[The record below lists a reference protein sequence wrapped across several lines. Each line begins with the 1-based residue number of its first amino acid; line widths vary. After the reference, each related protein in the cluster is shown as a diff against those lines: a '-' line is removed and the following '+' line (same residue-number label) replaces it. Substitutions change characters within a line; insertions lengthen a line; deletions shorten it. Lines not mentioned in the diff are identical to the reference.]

1 MFNDIMREVFLA
13 ILVLFPVPI
22 AYILFCLG
30 RGVVDDIRKGVRK
43 WRGN

>member
-1 MFNDIMREVFLA
+1 MFYDIMKEALLA

-30 RGVVDDIRKGVRK
+30 RGVVDDIRKGVRR

>member
-1 MFNDIMREVFLA
+1 MFNDIMKEVLLT

-30 RGVVDDIRKGVRK
+30 RGVVDDIRKEVRR

>member
-1 MFNDIMREVFLA
+1 MFNDIIGEVLLA
-13 ILVLFPVPI
+13 ILVLFFIPI

-30 RGVVDDIRKGVRK
+30 RGVVDDIRKVVRR

>member
-1 MFNDIMREVFLA
+1 MFKDVVIEGFLT